1 MSRKQEHTSS
11 GGFWSKP
18 AYIYCEQLEIV
29 DTHKNHKDLIYIKQ
43 FIFFS
48 KSKNQTKI
56 NSFKFFTTDWQEWD
70 RLNNLN
76 ASFFYLIL
84 FLIKSFIQ
92 GGSL

>member
-29 DTHKNHKDLIYIKQ
+29 DTHKNHKNHKDLIYIKQ

-48 KSKNQTKI
+48 KSKNQAKI
-56 NSFKFFTTDWQEWD
+56 NSFKFFTTDWQE
-70 RLNNLN
+70 
-76 ASFFYLIL
+76 
-84 FLIKSFIQ
+84 
-92 GGSL
+92 